1 MNISIKLLLKRDKM
15 KKLILQ
21 CNENKSF
28 HIILYNDNNEGF
40 LIARYFNVSLEYVK
54 EYAKNLAKFL
64 NIPMIELVG

>member
-1 MNISIKLLLKRDKM
+1 MNISIKLLLKRNKM

-40 LIARYFNVSLEYVK
+40 LITRYFNVSLEYVR
-54 EYAKNLAKFL
+54 EYTKNLAKFL
-64 NIPMIELVG
+64 NVPMIETVL